1 MRQTDTDRATQ
12 HRESAAAEE
21 SETNNPAGD
30 RTNHLFGAKKETAYF
45 CFPFARGDA
54 ALRIKGGGGWI
65 MNKLMEL
72 DKLAAVAEK
81 KKRIIIAMLK
91 RMQ

>member
-54 ALRIKGGGGWI
+54 ALRIKGKNVFFFDALKSNI
-65 MNKLMEL
+65 SSET
-72 DKLAAVAEK
+72 A
-81 KKRIIIAMLK
+81 RINTC
-91 RMQ
+91 QDP